1 MLYLAHPNHLECHQM
16 MNFLTKPL
24 KETQHPKKNQGVPHE
39 WLRSSMIYIYN
50 CLDLDG
56 TLLCSAKFGVKKQH
70 LLFHPPLGT
79 AVPFTLESRI
89 HFESLECRVPE
100 VIKFHIRPLFKKA
113 PKQFFKAVPNE
124 WLRSWIT
131 YVFGLY
137 SIVLRQFWC
146 ETNKQQPLIH
156 LSLGKAVTCEVLTCP

>member
-1 MLYLAHPNHLECHQM
+1 MLYLAHPNHQECHQM
-16 MNFLTKPL
+16 INFLTKPL
-24 KETQHPKKNQGVPHE
+24 KETQHPKKIKGYPMSDSDPQ
-39 WLRSSMIYIYN
+39 WYIIYIHIIVWIWMVLFCAQQN
-50 CLDLDG
+50 LG
-56 TLLCSAKFGVKKQH
+56 WKKQQH

-89 HFESLECRVPE
+89 HVESLECRVPE

-113 PKQFFKAVPNE
+113 PKQFFKAVPHE

-146 ETNKQQPLIH
+146 EINK
-156 LSLGKAVTCEVLTCP
+156 